1 MLNDISYTDTMKL
14 TKRKNLI
21 IKNASKIVD
30 ISYCIHVIQIY
41 IENDN
46 C

>member
-14 TKRKNLI
+14 TKTKKSNNKNCIKI
-21 IKNASKIVD
+21 ID
-30 ISYCIHVIQIY
+30 ISDCIHVIQIY